1 LSWWVHG
8 VHLLGRLMRVSGL
21 IVVPA
26 ALRTWCD
33 SLQLQRRAVTK
44 CGGGGDYN
52 MLCAE
57 KEEKK

>member
-1 LSWWVHG
+1 
-8 VHLLGRLMRVSGL
+8 MRVSGL
-21 IVVPA
+21 RVVPA

-33 SLQLQRRAVTK
+33 SLQMQRRAVTK

-57 KEEKK
+57 KGKEEMNERQ